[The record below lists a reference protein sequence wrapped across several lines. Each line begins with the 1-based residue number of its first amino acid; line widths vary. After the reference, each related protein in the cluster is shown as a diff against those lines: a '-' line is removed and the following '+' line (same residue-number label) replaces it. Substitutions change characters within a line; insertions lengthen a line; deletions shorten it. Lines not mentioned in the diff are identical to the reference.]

1 MEYIQKLVML
11 RKERKLT
18 QAKIPEI
25 LGTTQQQIN
34 KYENGAQEL
43 PIRRLIEL
51 ANLYEVS
58 IDWICG
64 RTDKR
69 EINS

>member
-1 MEYIQKLVML
+1 MEYIQNLVIL

-18 QAKIPEI
+18 QAKIAEL

-51 ANLYEVS
+51 ADLYEVS

-64 RTDKR
+64 RTEKR